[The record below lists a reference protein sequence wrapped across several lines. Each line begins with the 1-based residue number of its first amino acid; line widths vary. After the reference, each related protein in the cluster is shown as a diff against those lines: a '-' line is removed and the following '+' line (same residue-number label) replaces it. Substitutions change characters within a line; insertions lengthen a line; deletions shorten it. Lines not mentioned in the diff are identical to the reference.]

1 MEIDHVALKRAITP
15 PTLYGSLRIALV
27 VGTILNII
35 NQGSVVFSEGGRL
48 DLVKCILTYFV
59 PFAVATYSAYRA
71 YCASARGSEADR

>member
-1 MEIDHVALKRAITP
+1 MEIDRIALKRVITP

-35 NQGSVVFSEGGRL
+35 NQGAAVLTEGRL
-48 DLVKCILTYFV
+48 DVVKCVLTYFV

-71 YCASARGSEADR
+71 YRFPGH